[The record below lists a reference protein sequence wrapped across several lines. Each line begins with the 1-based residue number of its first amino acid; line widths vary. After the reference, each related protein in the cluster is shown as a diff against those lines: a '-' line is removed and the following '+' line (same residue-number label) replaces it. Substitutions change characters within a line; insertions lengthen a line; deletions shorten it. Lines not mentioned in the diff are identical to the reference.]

1 MLPIAIC
8 RQDHGISQEVED
20 VCKRPTGQLIQAQLE
35 KAQSSVLGDEFESE
49 AAVVRLESI
58 RGDGSTTFLA
68 QPDPKAKSKAKAAS
82 QPKRRA
88 ASANNPLLAASQAR
102 QRSTALYFETERL
115 LQRAIKEAEFVFEVT
130 APKVLGSEEAVQND
144 ATLELLRNRYD
155 LVHVA
160 SDPNAKGD
168 KADKACEVMFNL
180 ACQDP
185 YLKDCRSTLMA
196 DPKACHTLGVAK
208 YMRQFVFDMC
218 LGCNLIMFNLS
229 LTRCIFDSFGLGPGF
244 FLFSITRL

>member
-1 MLPIAIC
+1 ML
-8 RQDHGISQEVED
+8 
-20 VCKRPTGQLIQAQLE
+20 
-35 KAQSSVLGDEFESE
+35 F
-49 AAVVRLESI
+49 
-58 RGDGSTTFLA
+58 
-68 QPDPKAKSKAKAAS
+68 
-82 QPKRRA
+82 
-88 ASANNPLLAASQAR
+88 
-102 QRSTALYFETERL
+102 RS
-115 LQRAIKEAEFVFEVT
+115 
-130 APKVLGSEEAVQND
+130 
-144 ATLELLRNRYD
+144 D

-208 YMRQFVFDMC
+208 YMRQVVFDMC